1 MGKFSITTAIAYTN
15 APPHVGFALE
25 LTQADVLARWH
36 RLRGEKCFFLT
47 GTDEHGRKV
56 MKAAADAGEDLQTFV
71 DRLADRFKELA
82 SALRISNDDFIRTS
96 DRNRH
101 WPGVRKL
108 WKRLEEAGDLSRGTY
123 RGLYCEGCEAFKK
136 PSDLRDGR
144 CPDHQTVPEVI
155 EEENWFFRLSRYRD
169 ELRRIIESDE
179 IRIVPEERKHE
190 VLAFLAQGLE
200 DVSFSRPR
208 KDLPW
213 GIPVPGDESQTIYVW
228 ADALANYLTGLG
240 FGQGGEDARASLFHE
255 FWPADVHVIGKD
267 ILRFHAIIWPAML
280 LSAKLPLPKT
290 ILVHGHILSKGTKM
304 AKSLGNVID
313 PFAIIEAYGADALRY
328 FLIREIPTTGDGD
341 FTKERFHD
349 VYHADLVDT
358 LGNLVS
364 RVTKLGEGRKVK
376 PQAGPDVE
384 AVVRRAFD
392 EYERALREYHLDVA
406 IASAFRVASFANE
419 FIERTKP
426 WALRTQREEE
436 EELRE
441 SILSQL
447 GWMLGNL
454 AWMLLPFLPETA
466 QRIFER
472 LGIDPSAKTSWEETA
487 LTMVKGEALFPRK

>member
-47 GTDEHGRKV
+47 VTDEHGRKV

-213 GIPVPGDESQTIYVW
+213 GMGRCVSKLPHWPWFWPRRRG
-228 ADALANYLTGLG
+228 
-240 FGQGGEDARASLFHE
+240 RASIAF
-255 FWPADVHVIGKD
+255 PR
-267 ILRFHAIIWPAML
+267 IL
-280 LSAKLPLPKT
+280 
-290 ILVHGHILSKGTKM
+290 
-304 AKSLGNVID
+304 
-313 PFAIIEAYGADALRY
+313 
-328 FLIREIPTTGDGD
+328 
-341 FTKERFHD
+341 
-349 VYHADLVDT
+349 
-358 LGNLVS
+358 
-364 RVTKLGEGRKVK
+364 
-376 PQAGPDVE
+376 AG
-384 AVVRRAFD
+384 RRARHRKRHPSFPCD
-392 EYERALREYHLDVA
+392 HLACDA
-406 IASAFRVASFANE
+406 PFGEASFAENDS
-419 FIERTKP
+419 RP
-426 WALRTQREEE
+426 WAYPLQGDEDGKEPRE
-436 EELRE
+436 RH
-441 SILSQL
+441 
-447 GWMLGNL
+447 
-454 AWMLLPFLPETA
+454 
-466 QRIFER
+466 
-472 LGIDPSAKTSWEETA
+472 
-487 LTMVKGEALFPRK
+487 